1 MKVLDTNVCID
12 LLRGRSQLL
21 HQRYREAEVDD
32 SELAVSSI
40 TAGELFSG
48 ALKSSQVD
56 KNLRAAHLLLSGLQ
70 VLPFDTDAARAYGTV
85 RSRLETTGRKIGD
98 LDMLIAGH
106 AVANDA
112 VLITNNTREFSRV
125 EDLVIQDWTK

>member
-1 MKVLDTNVCID
+1 MKVLDTNVCVD
-12 LLRGRSQLL
+12 LLRGRSQRL
-21 HQRYREAEVDD
+21 HQRYKDADAND
-32 SELAVSSI
+32 LAVSSI

-48 ALKSSQVD
+48 ALKSSKVD
-56 KNLRAAHLLLSGLQ
+56 ENLRAAHLLLSGMQ
-70 VLPFDTDAARAYGTV
+70 VLSFDADAARAYGTV

-112 VLITNNTREFSRV
+112 VLITNNTKEFSRV

>member
-1 MKVLDTNVCID
+1 VKVLDTNVCID
-12 LLRGRSQLL
+12 LLRRRSPLL
-21 HQRYREAEVDD
+21 HQRFRNAEADHD
-32 SELAVSSI
+32 ELAVSSI

-48 ALKSSQVD
+48 ALKSSQVEG
-56 KNLRAAHLLLSGLQ
+56 NLRAANLLLSGLEI
-70 VLPFDTDAARAYGTV
+70 LAYDAGAARSYGIV

-106 AVANDA
+106 ALANGA
-112 VLITNNTREFSRV
+112 MLITNNTKEFSRV

>member
-1 MKVLDTNVCID
+1 VKVLDTNVCID
-12 LLRGRSQLL
+12 LLRGRSPLL
-21 HQRYREAEVDD
+21 HQRYKEADD
-32 SELAVSSI
+32 DELAVSSI

-48 ALKSSQVD
+48 ALKSSQVEE
-56 KNLRAAHLLLSGLQ
+56 NLRAANLLLSGLEI
-70 VLPFDTDAARAYGTV
+70 LAFDAGAARAYGIV

-106 AVANDA
+106 AVANGA
-112 VLITNNTREFSRV
+112 MLITNNTREFSRV